1 MYAIITR
8 IAWIHRKGK
17 RKKKSSKVGF
27 AMPMKKQEVYF
38 DIMSAAGH
46 ALQG

>member
-1 MYAIITR
+1 MHAIITR
-8 IAWIHRKGK
+8 TAWIHLKGK
-17 RKKKSSKVGF
+17 RKKSSKVGF
-27 AMPMKKQEVYF
+27 EMPMKKQEVYF